1 MKFPNLSSYEDWL
14 ALTDSEKHAAHRG
27 WNVYDREGYGF
38 PVCAT
43 GRLIISSQTK
53 IFEVEVG
60 IWHGGEYVLSAYVA
74 DEDYPKMPPPLE
86 QTFEGFRVFWR
97 PLSKH
102 FGLKYKK
109 PEA

>member
-1 MKFPNLSSYEDWL
+1 MNRPTPSSYEDWL
-14 ALTDSEKHAAHRG
+14 ALTDIEKREVHRS
-27 WNVYDREGYGF
+27 WNVYNREGYGF

-43 GRLIISSQTK
+43 GRLIISSLTK

-60 IWHGGEYVLSAYVA
+60 TWHGGEYVLNAYVT
-74 DEDYPKMPPPLE
+74 DEDYPKMPQPLE
-86 QTFEGFRVFWR
+86 QTFEGFRVFWM

-102 FGLKYKK
+102 FGLCYKK